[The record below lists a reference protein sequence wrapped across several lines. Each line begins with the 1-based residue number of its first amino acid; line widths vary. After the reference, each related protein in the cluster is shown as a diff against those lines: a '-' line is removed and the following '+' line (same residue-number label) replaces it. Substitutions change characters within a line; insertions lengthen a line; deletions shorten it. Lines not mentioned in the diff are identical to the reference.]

1 MTKPGSGAMSQRCL
15 LEAENIRKSFP
26 GVVAL
31 DGVTIRLRAG
41 EIHGLVGRNG
51 AGKSTL
57 VHILTGLLQPDSGR
71 IFFDGVE
78 YRMSPARARQLGI
91 ALVPQHPELVPSL
104 SVAEN
109 IFCGHLPT
117 TRGGFISL
125 KNLMADALKHL
136 QRIGLAINPSDSV
149 EELSVVQRQF
159 VAIAK
164 ALASQAKLIIL
175 DEPTAVL
182 SRQEAELLFTLI
194 QQLRALGTTFL
205 YISHYLEEIFLLCD
219 NVTILRDGR
228 VVGQAPT
235 EQLTLDRVIEL
246 MTGEPKELPRHSTAL
261 EPTERAVLQVENLRH
276 PRAYY
281 DVSFSLY
288 AGEIIG
294 AAGLESS
301 GVHEFGRSL
310 FGLEHWTAGTVYLN
324 GRPYFPR
331 DPYEALRSGLAYL
344 PRDRREEG
352 ILPNLSV
359 MENITLTVLRR
370 LTTKLGF
377 LNRDRQSQE
386 AARFVEELEIRTPS
400 LSQPVEYLS
409 GGNQQKVV
417 FAKLAITQPAVFVLD
432 SPTHGIDIRAKFEV
446 LALIARLAA
455 AGCAVLLISDEV
467 DELTA
472 ICHRIVVFYRGTIST
487 IIDGTAA
494 RQNPGVV
501 LKAIEGGYSDAS
513 LAPTL

>member
-1 MTKPGSGAMSQRCL
+1 MSQRWL
-15 LEAENIRKSFP
+15 LEAQNIRKTFP

-31 DGVTIRLRAG
+31 DGVTIRLQAG

-71 IFFDGVE
+71 LCFDGVE

-117 TRGGFISL
+117 TRRGFISWE
-125 KNLMADALKHL
+125 NLASDALTYL
-136 QRIGLAINPSDSV
+136 QRIGLSINPSLSV
-149 EELSVVQRQF
+149 EELSVVERQF

-164 ALASQAKLIIL
+164 ALASQARLIIL

-182 SRQEAELLFTLI
+182 SRQEAQSLFGLI
-194 QQLRALGTTFL
+194 RQLGTLGTTFL

-246 MTGEPKELPRHSTAL
+246 MTGESKEIPDHVTAVV
-261 EPTERAVLQVENLRH
+261 PTERPVLQVQNLRH
-276 PRAYY
+276 PRAYS
-281 DVSFSLY
+281 DVSFSVR
-288 AGEIIG
+288 AGEILG

-310 FGLEHWTAGTVYLN
+310 FGLEHWTGGTVYLN

-352 ILPNLSV
+352 IVPNLSV
-359 MENITLTVLRR
+359 AENITLTVLRR

-377 LNRDRQSQE
+377 LDRDRQRQE
-386 AARFVEELEIRTPS
+386 AARFVDALEIRAAS

-417 FAKLAITQPAVFVLD
+417 FAKLAITQPTVFVLD

-467 DELTA
+467 DELTE
-472 ICHRIVVFYRGTIST
+472 ICHRIVVFYRGTITT
-487 IIDGTAA
+487 IIDGSAA
-494 RQNPGVV
+494 RHNPGLV
-501 LKAIEGGYSDAS
+501 LKAIEGGYFDAS